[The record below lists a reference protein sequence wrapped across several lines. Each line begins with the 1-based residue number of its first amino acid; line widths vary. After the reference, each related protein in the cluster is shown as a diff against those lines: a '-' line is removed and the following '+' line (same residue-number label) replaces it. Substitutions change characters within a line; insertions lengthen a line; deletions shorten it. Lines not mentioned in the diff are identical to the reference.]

1 MSAALVAAPLRLEA
15 ALIRSG
21 ARGSEVRATG
31 MGPKRARAAA
41 QELAQAP
48 GDGLLVLGFCG
59 GLDPSSR
66 PGEVIVAQEVW
77 AAADEEGA
85 GAPDDLEGERLA
97 CSGTAALL
105 ASIAGRGMRVR
116 TGAIVCVSRLA
127 LGERRDQLH
136 AAGAI
141 AVDME
146 SAWLAPGARGRPFA
160 VVRVVLD
167 SPTHELLR
175 PRALV
180 SALRASAVLRRVAAA
195 ALAGWPPALHD
206 GGPGG

>member
-41 QELAQAP
+41 HELAQAP
-48 GDGLLVLGFCG
+48 GEGLLVLGFCG

-66 PGEVIVAQEVW
+66 PGEVIVAEEVW

-85 GAPDDLEGERLA
+85 TDGDDLHGERVP

-105 ASIAGRGMRVR
+105 ASIAGQGMRVR
-116 TGAIVCVSRLA
+116 TGAIVSVSRLA
-127 LGERRDQLH
+127 LGERRSQLH

-195 ALAGWPPALHD
+195 ALSGWPPALH
-206 GGPGG
+206 GGWREG

>member
-31 MGPKRARAAA
+31 MGPKRARVAA

-85 GAPDDLEGERLA
+85 AAPENLQGERVP

-105 ASIAGRGMRVR
+105 ASLAGRGMRVR
-116 TGAIVCVSRLA
+116 TGAIACVSRLA
-127 LGERRDQLH
+127 LGERRRQLH

-180 SALRASAVLRRVAAA
+180 SALRASAILRRAAAA

>member
-136 AAGAI
+136 DAGAI